1 MGIKMNLVFIG
12 CVNFSYKTL
21 EKVASFKDVRV
32 AGIVTRKESSFNTDF
47 CSLERIATPREI
59 PCFFA
64 NGNNQNDMVQWIR
77 DLHPDLIYCFGWSYL
92 LGQEIL
98 SLPTLGTIGYHPAA
112 LPCNRGRHPIIWA
125 LALGLTSTAST
136 FFFMDEGADSGDI
149 LSQRAVSISA
159 ADDAGTL
166 YDKFTR
172 VALEQIEEFTPQ
184 LVSGQFRRIP
194 QDHSQ
199 ANYWRKRSEKDG
211 LIDWRMSA
219 RCIHNLV
226 RALTHPYPGA
236 HCNFEER
243 KIKIWKT
250 ELISKN
256 YPANL
261 EPGKVLHT
269 EEKAILI
276 KCGEGALGLVDHE
289 FPSLPAKGSYL

>member
-1 MGIKMNLVFIG
+1 MKIVFIG

-21 EKVASFKDVRV
+21 EKTASFKDARIV
-32 AGIVTRKESSFNTDF
+32 GIVTRKESPFNADY
-47 CSLERIATPREI
+47 CSLEPIATSRGI
-59 PCFFA
+59 PYFFA
-64 NGNNQNDMVQWIR
+64 KGNNQNDMTRWIKG
-77 DLHPDLIYCFGWSYL
+77 LHPDIIYCFGWSYL
-92 LGQEIL
+92 LGREIL
-98 SLPTLGTIGYHPAA
+98 SIPTLGTIGYHPAA
-112 LPCNRGRHPIIWA
+112 LPRNRGRHPIIWA

-149 LSQRAVSISA
+149 LSQRAVAILAS
-159 ADDAGTL
+159 DDAGTL
-166 YDKFTR
+166 YEKLSR

-184 LVSGQFRRIP
+184 LVSGQFSRVP

-211 LIDWRMSA
+211 EIDWRMSA
-219 RCIHNLV
+219 GCIHNLV

-236 HCNFEER
+236 HCNFAGR

-269 EEKAILI
+269 EENTILI
-276 KCGEGALGLVDHE
+276 KCGDGALGLVDHE